1 MLKRSLCILI
11 LVAMTVSLLA
21 GCSLFGQNLV
31 KISEHEI
38 RIGVGE
44 YERLEANV
52 VGVPNAKIVWKTTN
66 PYVAMVTDGVVMG
79 INDGIAAIIAEYN
92 GMYAVCVVGVGNAN
106 VETEYIPE
114 ENPEENPEVNI
125 GEGCTLGMGV
135 IVSLDET
142 RDGAAQIDA
151 TVATV
156 VLDKDERIVACRLD
170 AAQNKI
176 TLYDDGSYTV
186 KNLKTKMELG
196 NNYGM
201 AAALNYGMDWN
212 GDGVVKEWY
221 EQAKAFEAF
230 VVGKTAAEV
239 EAMATQTMSNGYVIS
254 ADDALLNAGCT
265 IQITDFKAAVVKA
278 CKDDQ
283 AVSFKLASDK
293 SFTLGVAVESYDNVS
308 RAADEYGDGEIRIY
322 SDFAASVVVDGKI
335 VASLNDGIQPKII
348 FNTCGE
354 IISKSFNAT
363 KRELK
368 EDYRMS
374 VYGTSLVGN
383 DKVVEWYLQSA
394 AFSAHVVGMTK
405 SDVEAMGTQ
414 THEYG
419 YVISNDDA
427 LLSAGCTIQI
437 TELKAVVAES
447 IENAR

>member
-114 ENPEENPEVNI
+114 ENPDETPEVNI

-170 AAQNKI
+170 AVYNKI
-176 TLYDDGSYTV
+176 SLNEDGSYTV

-196 NNYGM
+196 DSYGL
-201 AAALNYGMDWN
+201 ALALNFGMDWN

-265 IQITDFKAAVVKA
+265 ISIGDFVAAVAKA

-283 AVSFKLASDK
+283 AVSFKTSGTV
-293 SFTLGVAVESYDNVS
+293 TLGLAVNS
-308 RAADEYGDGEIRIY
+308 ADSGSAKATEETVGAIQIY
-322 SDFAASVVVDGKI
+322 SDFAATALVDGKV
-335 VASLNDGIQPKII
+335 VAALNDSIQPKSN
-348 FNTCGE
+348 FDATGAVTATTF
-354 IISKSFNAT
+354 KGT

-368 EDYRMS
+368 EGYNMAAF
-374 VYGTSLVGN
+374 GHSLVGN
-383 DKVVEWYLQSA
+383 EKVVEWYLQSA
-394 AFSAHVVGMTK
+394 AFSAHIVGMT
-405 SDVEAMGTQ
+405 SAQIDTMATQ
-414 THEYG
+414 TMSNG
-419 YVISNDDA
+419 YIISADEA
-427 LLSAGCTIQI
+427 LLGAGCTMSIDAI
-437 TELKAVVAES
+437 IDVVVES
-447 IENAR
+447 IANAR